1 MTTVTEFI
9 LWILMGIGE
18 IGAAIAL
25 YGRYRTLPAF
35 LTGPNVCKLEA
46 GGCQV
51 LFRTPNAALLGV
63 PNSLLAVLYY
73 PLLALGL
80 TRPWPLPLLLAA
92 STFAFGMTVY
102 LAWVLLRDKLECRVC
117 WMGHLCNTVI
127 WLILLERFLHVL

>member
-1 MTTVTEFI
+1 MPIMDLI
-9 LWILMGIGE
+9 LGIITNVGFL
-18 IGAAIAL
+18 GACAAL

-63 PNSLLAVLYY
+63 PNSLLGVLYY

-80 TRPWPLPLLLAA
+80 LLGWPFLLLFAA
-92 STFAFGMTVY
+92 SSFAFGMTVY
-102 LAWVLLRDKLECRVC
+102 LAWVLLRDKLECRICWTGHVC
-117 WMGHLCNTVI
+117 NILI
-127 WLILLERFLHVL
+127 WLILLLKLLSK